1 MQVALHFVSFA
12 IGSLVVS
19 VLPLRL
25 TGGSFGIGS
34 RVEMALSFGL
44 IGSLNA
50 MGSPHG

>member
-19 VLPLRL
+19 VLPLGL
-25 TGGSFGIGS
+25 IDGSFGIS
-34 RVEMALSFGL
+34 SLVEMALSLGL

-50 MGSPHG
+50 MGSLHG